1 MQEQSLWRDSERASL
16 AERHEQLRRT
26 SQAMWLLLKSRL
38 DLSDEELRRAL
49 SAVTQETIGSA
60 QLLECSVCRHP
71 VKCTAK
77 CCLYC
82 GTSPQQHL
90 HSSALPRARHIQQ

>member
-1 MQEQSLWRDSERASL
+1 MEEQSLWRDSERASL

-38 DLSDEELRRAL
+38 DLSDDELRRAL
-49 SAVTQETIGSA
+49 TAVTRDTIASA
-60 QLLECSVCRHP
+60 QLIDCSVCGHP
-71 VKCTAK
+71 VQSTAK

-82 GTSPQQHL
+82 GTSPQQL
-90 HSSALPRARHIQQ
+90 ARTSAGLRTLHIQQ

>member
-1 MQEQSLWRDSERASL
+1 MQDQSLWRDSERASL

-38 DLSDEELRRAL
+38 DISDNELRRAL
-49 SAVTQETIGSA
+49 TAVTHDTIASS
-60 QLLECSVCRHP
+60 QLLDCSVCRHP
-71 VKCTAK
+71 VQSNAK

-82 GTSPQQHL
+82 GTAPLQRL
-90 HSSALPRARHIQQ
+90 HTSALLRVRHIQQ